1 MVRIIVAAV
10 VALAAVVFALQS
22 AKAYEAPWCAVT
34 RGVMATCIGT
44 ASIARSKNADRMC
57 WRAIVAGAIQARTSS
72 LRIRRQNVG
81 PTASVIPARS
91 EAIG

>member
-1 MVRIIVAAV
+1 MELAGLITGTEEEPRPLRLKMVRIIVAAV

-22 AKAYEAPWCAVT
+22 AKAYEAPWCAV
-34 RGVMATCIGT
+34 I
-44 ASIARSKNADRMC
+44 
-57 WRAIVAGAIQARTSS
+57 
-72 LRIRRQNVG
+72 G

>member
-22 AKAYEAPWCAVT
+22 AKAYEAPWCAV
-34 RGVMATCIGT
+34 I
-44 ASIARSKNADRMC
+44 
-57 WRAIVAGAIQARTSS
+57 
-72 LRIRRQNVG
+72 G